1 MLRKKADKKW
11 KIGLIAIGSILLFH
25 ISGCSNTLQ
34 TKTQTAGSEA
44 PAQLPLPKEQEKT
57 EEIIEICFD
66 LYEKAAEENKA
77 TDDAQY
83 RRTLWRKRVSGC

>member
-44 PAQLPLPKEQEKT
+44 PGGLGRPVAQGG
-57 EEIIEICFD
+57 
-66 LYEKAAEENKA
+66 
-77 TDDAQY
+77 
-83 RRTLWRKRVSGC
+83 V